1 MAALFSWLRALS
13 NNPVT
18 VGGAAIIFVISLA
31 VIAVGIAIYLVSERR
46 TNKHSDRE
54 GIDNKE
60 SVHHKWS
67 IPVLGIVVIL
77 LGAWNLS
84 LQRRVRNLEV
94 ETVRYVMPR
103 QLTKEQIIAF
113 GKYLSS
119 HAQPH
124 EVRIKYILGDGE
136 AKRYA
141 TDFASAFHS
150 GNWLPNMMPI
160 DPALVTCHIS
170 PPRNV
175 APISCSTELEQMA
188 NSLEGA
194 SIRQTGP
201 NLPPPSTLEEKI
213 NPPPELLQIVSE
225 GLKAAGIPQI
235 GGSYSNNSDPL
246 NTITVFVGR
255 RPRDK
260 WSILPPKFSER
271 QRSKFPDDISDDD
284 F

>member
-1 MAALFSWLRALS
+1 MEIAKKLWEDIRPNLVWLVLSSIFGGGVMAALFSWLRALS

-103 QLTKEQIIAF
+103 QLTKEQIIA
-113 GKYLSS
+113 
-119 HAQPH
+119 
-124 EVRIKYILGDGE
+124 
-136 AKRYA
+136 
-141 TDFASAFHS
+141 
-150 GNWLPNMMPI
+150 
-160 DPALVTCHIS
+160 
-170 PPRNV
+170 
-175 APISCSTELEQMA
+175 
-188 NSLEGA
+188 
-194 SIRQTGP
+194 
-201 NLPPPSTLEEKI
+201 
-213 NPPPELLQIVSE
+213 
-225 GLKAAGIPQI
+225 
-235 GGSYSNNSDPL
+235 
-246 NTITVFVGR
+246 
-255 RPRDK
+255 
-260 WSILPPKFSER
+260 
-271 QRSKFPDDISDDD
+271 
-284 F
+284 